1 MSSFILTE
9 LLACT
14 ERQIVRTYPAGSRM
28 DSSNYD
34 PIPMWNAGIHMV
46 ALNIQ
51 TSGESLIVNSLCVR
65 LLTLLS

>member
-1 MSSFILTE
+1 MFCLTE

-14 ERQIVRTYPAGSRM
+14 ERQFVRTYPHRFRV

-46 ALNIQ
+46 ALNVQ
-51 TSGESLIVNSLCVR
+51 TPGK
-65 LLTLLS
+65 